1 MRQGSRQLCGQ
12 LGSIAGR
19 GPCGQWFAAD
29 LSFWKPADGT
39 TPSDRVKEH
48 SVAVAVSPAR
58 PSSRVRPV
66 RRGLILA
73 LFVGS
78 GAAGLVYQVV
88 WSRELVLVFGNT
100 TQAVATI
107 VTAFM
112 AGLGFGSLIG
122 GRWAN
127 RSRQPLRLYG
137 ALELGVAVFAVL
149 LPFVFDDLAEV
160 YRGAYPGLVDNTLGL
175 TAVRFALALA
185 AVAPAT
191 FLMGA
196 TLPLLV
202 RYLVRTLDEAGARL
216 GELYAAN
223 TAGAVAGTVIAGFVL
238 IEFLGLR
245 LTSYV
250 AVALNLLA
258 GTGALVLSRL
268 ASGPLHSASPAGGEP
283 GRDDLDA
290 TDIRASRSIEAPS
303 LAADAGPDG
312 QARQDGTA
320 SEDVRLAPRWAILL
334 ATFVSGFVSLAL
346 EVLWTRMLAEGTG
359 SSIYIFTTILAI
371 FLAGIAIGSAIYRRW
386 SNPGRER
393 AATLGV
399 CLGVVGILAQ
409 ATVVLGSGV
418 VGTVPFVVRTVVVL
432 LPATVLM
439 GYAFPLTGRLVTPTA
454 RAAGGSVGLL
464 YASNTAGSI
473 LGSFSAAFI
482 LAGTLGTNGSVLLLG
497 GLNLLV
503 GAALLTADPIWHARA
518 TAALA
523 RVGSLTG
530 GHPASN
536 AGNRGGAA
544 ALAATNG
551 KVRGADAVT
560 QRLPSR
566 PASGAPES
574 APATDRTASASKS
587 TIHPGAGDSETP
599 VAAAQTTV
607 GASESMAGARPA
619 SGVPASSGSGAARGA
634 GGEAGGAT
642 LRRAARRGRLVAG
655 AFAVLALLG
664 VVASSL
670 DLPLTRTATENHLR
684 SLGLPVTHAE
694 DELATVDTV
703 GGPAAKRRLLIGGV
717 GVTSLTVDTKLM
729 GYLSKALRPRAKDF
743 LVIAF
748 GMGGTYRSGLKL
760 GLRTD
765 AVELSPTVPGRMPV
779 FFPDASTYLH
789 HPNGRVIT
797 SDGRNYVRLVRDKYD
812 LVAVDPAP
820 PIESAGSVVL
830 YTREF
835 LTEGKAR
842 LRPGG
847 VFLLWM
853 PYALP
858 MDDLK
863 AHVRT
868 FHNVFPHVS
877 LMLSPGGH
885 GMFMLGSDAPLQFN
899 DQDVLQVLGNPEAV
913 RDLADSPDYPPT
925 DGPGWVRAV
934 HKAEWLSDDRVTAF
948 TGPGPEITDD
958 RPRSEY
964 FLWRRAFMRDKAYV
978 NEAMLRAATP
988 R

>member
-1 MRQGSRQLCGQ
+1 
-12 LGSIAGR
+12 
-19 GPCGQWFAAD
+19 
-29 LSFWKPADGT
+29 
-39 TPSDRVKEH
+39 
-48 SVAVAVSPAR
+48 VAVAISPTR
-58 PSSRVRPV
+58 PSTRVRPI

-112 AGLGFGSLIG
+112 AGLGFGSLVG

-127 RSRQPLRLYG
+127 RSAQPLRLYG

-149 LPFVFDDLAEV
+149 LPFAFDDLAEV
-160 YRGAYPGLVDNTLGL
+160 YRGAYPSLVDNTFGL

-245 LTSYV
+245 LTSCV

-258 GTGALVLSRL
+258 GSGALVLSRL
-268 ASGPLHSASPAGGEP
+268 AARPRELDRIEGS
-283 GRDDLDA
+283 RDDLAGNAPEPARSVEAARLADGDGTQDGRPRDNDA
-290 TDIRASRSIEAPS
+290 TTSGFE
-303 LAADAGPDG
+303 G
-312 QARQDGTA
+312 
-320 SEDVRLAPRWAILL
+320 VRLAPRWAILL
-334 ATFVSGFVSLAL
+334 ATFISGFVSLAL
-346 EVLWTRMLAEGTG
+346 EVLWTRMLSEGTG

-386 SNPGRER
+386 SSPRRER
-393 AATLGV
+393 AGTLGV
-399 CLGVVGILAQ
+399 CLGIVGILAQ

-432 LPATVLM
+432 LPATILM
-439 GYAFPLTGRLVTPTA
+439 GYAFPLTGRLVTPSA

-464 YASNTAGSI
+464 YAANTAGSI

-497 GLNLLV
+497 GLNLMV
-503 GAALLTADPIWHARA
+503 GAALLAADPTWHARA

-523 RVGSLTG
+523 RIGSTPNGSRTPGARDEESDALAGTEAAG
-530 GHPASN
+530 VSHRPGVPQPAG
-536 AGNRGGAA
+536 AGAA
-544 ALAATNG
+544 ALGREDGASHEVAVVAASSLLGMRAGVSAT
-551 KVRGADAVT
+551 T
-560 QRLPSR
+560 PS
-566 PASGAPES
+566 G
-574 APATDRTASASKS
+574 ASAS
-587 TIHPGAGDSETP
+587 TP
-599 VAAAQTTV
+599 N
-607 GASESMAGARPA
+607 
-619 SGVPASSGSGAARGA
+619 GAAPRQGRS
-634 GGEAGGAT
+634 
-642 LRRAARRGRLVAG
+642 RRRLLAG
-655 AFAVLALLG
+655 AFAILALLG

-670 DLPLTRTATENHLR
+670 DLPLTRTATENHLG

-729 GYLSKALRPRAKDF
+729 GYLSKALRPQAKDF

-748 GMGGTYRSGLKL
+748 GMGSTYRSGLKL
-760 GLRTD
+760 GLHTD
-765 AVELSPTVPGRMPV
+765 AVELSPTVPSRMPV
-779 FFPDASTYLH
+779 FFPDASAYLH
-789 HPNGRVIT
+789 HPNGRVIN
-797 SDGRNYVRLVRDKYD
+797 SDGRNYVRLARAKYD

-835 LTEGKAR
+835 LTEGRAR

-877 LMLSPGGH
+877 LLLSPGGH

-899 DQDVLQVLGNPEAV
+899 DQDTLQVLGNPDAI

-934 HKAEWLSDDRVTAF
+934 HKADWLSDDRVTAF

-964 FLWRRAFMRDKAYV
+964 FLWRRAFMNDKAYV

-988 R
+988 K

>member
-1 MRQGSRQLCGQ
+1 
-12 LGSIAGR
+12 
-19 GPCGQWFAAD
+19 
-29 LSFWKPADGT
+29 
-39 TPSDRVKEH
+39 
-48 SVAVAVSPAR
+48 VAVAISLTR
-58 PSSRVRPV
+58 QSSRVRPV
-66 RRGLILA
+66 RRGVILA

-112 AGLGFGSLIG
+112 AGLGFGSLVG
-122 GRWAN
+122 GRWAS
-127 RSRQPLRLYG
+127 RSAQPLRLYG

-149 LPFVFDDLAEV
+149 LPFAFDDLAVV
-160 YRGAYPGLVDNTLGL
+160 YRGAYPGLVGHTLGL

-258 GTGALVLSRL
+258 GSGALMLARL
-268 ASGPLHSASPAGGEP
+268 ARRPLDPATADGSGP

-290 TDIRASRSIEAPS
+290 TGRKTSGSLEASS
-303 LAADAGPDG
+303 LADGDGAGPDG
-312 QARQDGTA
+312 QVGHGA
-320 SEDVRLAPRWAILL
+320 SDSGGVRLAPRWAILL

-371 FLAGIAIGSAIYRRW
+371 FLAGITIGSAIYRRW
-386 SNPGRER
+386 SNPARER
-393 AATLGV
+393 AGTLGV
-399 CLGVVGILAQ
+399 CLGIVGILAQ

-432 LPATVLM
+432 LPATMLM

-464 YASNTAGSI
+464 YAANTAGSI

-503 GAALLTADPIWHARA
+503 GAALLAADPVWHARA

-523 RVGSLTG
+523 RTGS
-530 GHPASN
+530 PA
-536 AGNRGGAA
+536 NRDRAPTSDSGGGAA

-551 KVRGADAVT
+551 KVPSADAPT
-560 QRLPSR
+560 GRHPSR
-566 PASGAPES
+566 PASGTS
-574 APATDRTASASKS
+574 GTAAFS
-587 TIHPGAGDSETP
+587 IHSGA
-599 VAAAQTTV
+599 
-607 GASESMAGARPA
+607 GASEPAVTAAQPTVGDPEPDAAAARPGA
-619 SGVPASSGSGAARGA
+619 SVSASSDSGTRAD
-634 GGEAGGAT
+634 GGAT
-642 LRRAARRGRLVAG
+642 AAAETATRRGPSSGRALAG
-655 AFAVLALLG
+655 AFAILALLG
-664 VVASSL
+664 VVASSI
-670 DLPLTRTATENHLR
+670 DLPLTRTATENRLR

-729 GYLSKALRPRAKDF
+729 GYLSKALRPHAKDF

-748 GMGGTYRSGLKL
+748 GMGSTYRSGLKL
-760 GLRTD
+760 GLHTD
-765 AVELSPTVPGRMPV
+765 AVELSPTVPSRMPV
-779 FFPDASTYLH
+779 FFPDASTYLN
-789 HPNGRVIT
+789 HPSGRVIT
-797 SDGRNYVRLVRDKYD
+797 SDGRNYVRLARDRYD

-830 YTREF
+830 YTKEF

-868 FHNVFPHVS
+868 FHNVFQHVS

-899 DQDVLQVLGNPEAV
+899 DQDILQVLGNPDAV
-913 RDLADSPDYPPT
+913 RDLSDSPDYPPT

-964 FLWRRAFMRDKAYV
+964 FLWRRAFMHDKTYV

-988 R
+988 K

>member
-1 MRQGSRQLCGQ
+1 
-12 LGSIAGR
+12 
-19 GPCGQWFAAD
+19 
-29 LSFWKPADGT
+29 
-39 TPSDRVKEH
+39 
-48 SVAVAVSPAR
+48 VAVAISPTR
-58 PSSRVRPV
+58 PSTRAQPI

-112 AGLGFGSLIG
+112 AGLGFGSLVG

-127 RSRQPLRLYG
+127 RSAHPLRLYG

-149 LPFVFDDLAEV
+149 LPFAFDDLAEV
-160 YRGAYPGLVDNTLGL
+160 YRGAYPSLVENTLGL

-258 GTGALVLSRL
+258 GSGALLLSRL
-268 ASGPLHSASPAGGEP
+268 AARAREGSGRIEGGHDPATSPSEPARLVEPSRLSDGE
-283 GRDDLDA
+283 GDGA
-290 TDIRASRSIEAPS
+290 K
-303 LAADAGPDG
+303 DG
-312 QARQDGTA
+312 QPRDEAAPPSGF
-320 SEDVRLAPRWAILL
+320 EGVRLAPRWAILL

-346 EVLWTRMLAEGTG
+346 EVLWTRMLSEGTG

-371 FLAGIAIGSAIYRRW
+371 FLAGIAIGSAVYRRW
-386 SNPGRER
+386 SSPPRER
-393 AATLGV
+393 AGTLGV
-399 CLGVVGILAQ
+399 CLGIVGILAQ

-432 LPATVLM
+432 LPATILM
-439 GYAFPLTGRLVTPTA
+439 GYAFPLTGRLVTPSA

-464 YASNTAGSI
+464 YAANTAGSI

-503 GAALLTADPIWHARA
+503 GAALLAADPIWHARA
-518 TAALA
+518 TAALG
-523 RVGSLTG
+523 RLGSLNGDRAPGTG
-530 GHPASN
+530 LHSGSGRPAGTAA
-536 AGNRGGAA
+536 AGVSQRAGLSQPAGTAEVPGAGAA
-544 ALAATNG
+544 AHG
-551 KVRGADAVT
+551 RGDGSV
-560 QRLPSR
+560 PEVSR
-566 PASGAPES
+566 
-574 APATDRTASASKS
+574 
-587 TIHPGAGDSETP
+587 
-599 VAAAQTTV
+599 VAASSDS
-607 GASESMAGARPA
+607 GMRAGPSTAP
-619 SGVPASSGSGAARGA
+619 SNGAARRQA
-634 GGEAGGAT
+634 KS
-642 LRRAARRGRLVAG
+642 RRRLLAG

-664 VVASSL
+664 VVSSSL
-670 DLPLTRTATENHLR
+670 DLPVTRTATENHLR

-703 GGPAAKRRLLIGGV
+703 GGPSAKRRLLIGGV

-729 GYLSKALRPRAKDF
+729 GYLSKALRPQAKDF

-748 GMGGTYRSGLKL
+748 GMGSTYRSGLKL
-760 GLRTD
+760 GLRTN
-765 AVELSPTVPGRMPV
+765 AVELSPTVPRRMPV

-797 SDGRNYVRLVRDKYD
+797 SDGRNYVRLAREQYD

-877 LMLSPGGH
+877 LLLSPGGH

-899 DQDVLQVLGNPEAV
+899 DQDILQVLGNSDAV
-913 RDLADSPDYPPT
+913 QDLADSPDYPPT

-948 TGPGPEITDD
+948 AGPGPQITDD

-964 FLWRRAFMRDKAYV
+964 FLWRRAFMHDKAYV

-988 R
+988 K

>member
-1 MRQGSRQLCGQ
+1 
-12 LGSIAGR
+12 
-19 GPCGQWFAAD
+19 
-29 LSFWKPADGT
+29 
-39 TPSDRVKEH
+39 
-48 SVAVAVSPAR
+48 VAVAISRTR
-58 PSSRVRPV
+58 PSSRTRPV

-100 TQAVATI
+100 TQAVSTI

-112 AGLGFGSLIG
+112 AGLGFGSLAG
-122 GRWAN
+122 GRWAD
-127 RSRQPLRLYG
+127 RSSRPLRLYG
-137 ALELGVAVFAVL
+137 GLELGVAVFAVL
-149 LPFVFDDLAEV
+149 LPFAFDGLAEV
-160 YRGAYPGLVDNTLGL
+160 YRGAYPGLVDNTFAL
-175 TAVRFALALA
+175 TAVRFVLALA

-202 RYLVRTLDEAGARL
+202 RHLVRTLDEAGARL

-223 TAGAVAGTVIAGFVL
+223 TAGAVAGTVVAGFVL

-258 GTGALVLSRL
+258 GSGALILSRL
-268 ASGPLHSASPAGGEP
+268 AARPLASGISDPDADGADAVGSDLNVGDREVALSVRGSDVTGHSGSGSDGEP
-283 GRDDLDA
+283 VEGHDGWANADGDRGAEAGRG
-290 TDIRASRSIEAPS
+290 APGS
-303 LAADAGPDG
+303 GTGAGSDG
-312 QARQDGTA
+312 
-320 SEDVRLAPRWAILL
+320 VRLAPRGAILL

-346 EVLWTRMLAEGTG
+346 EVLWTRMLSEGTG

-371 FLAGIAIGSAIYRRW
+371 FLAGIAIGSAAYRRW
-386 SNPGRER
+386 ASPRRDR

-399 CLGVVGILAQ
+399 CLAVVGALAQ
-409 ATVVLGSGV
+409 ATVVLGSGA

-439 GYAFPLTGRLVTPTA
+439 GYAFPLAGRLVTSSA

-464 YASNTAGSI
+464 YAANTAGSI

-497 GLNLLV
+497 GVNLLV
-503 GAALLTADPIWHARA
+503 GAALLAADSTWRASAVARSGGGETAQGSGD
-518 TAALA
+518 TAASGRLSSAASDGDGAAAGAGGTAAPSASGRPGLAAAELGAAAARTAAPATSSSRAVAREVGGASSANGQVRRLAPVRA
-523 RVGSLTG
+523 RV
-530 GHPASN
+530 A
-536 AGNRGGAA
+536 AGAFA
-544 ALAATNG
+544 ALAALG
-551 KVRGADAVT
+551 
-560 QRLPSR
+560 
-566 PASGAPES
+566 
-574 APATDRTASASKS
+574 
-587 TIHPGAGDSETP
+587 
-599 VAAAQTTV
+599 
-607 GASESMAGARPA
+607 
-619 SGVPASSGSGAARGA
+619 
-634 GGEAGGAT
+634 
-642 LRRAARRGRLVAG
+642 
-655 AFAVLALLG
+655 LL
-664 VVASSL
+664 ASSL
-670 DLPLTRTATENHLR
+670 DLPVTRTATENHLR

-703 GGPAAKRRLLIGGV
+703 GGPEAKRRLLIGGV

-729 GYLSKALRPRAKDF
+729 GYLSKALRPQAHDF

-748 GMGGTYRSGLKL
+748 GMGSTYRSGLEL
-760 GLRTD
+760 GMRAD
-765 AVELSPTVPGRMPV
+765 AVELSPTVPSRMPV
-779 FFPDASTYLH
+779 FFPDAASYLH
-789 HPNGRVIT
+789 HANSRVIT
-797 SDGRNYVRLVRDKYD
+797 SDGRNYVRLARDRYD
-812 LVAVDPAP
+812 LIAVDPAP

-835 LTEGKAR
+835 LTEGRAR

-868 FHNVFPHVS
+868 FDDVFPHVS

-885 GMFMLGSDAPLQFN
+885 GMFMLGSDAPLRFT
-899 DQDVLQVLGNPEAV
+899 DQAILQVLGNPAAV

-934 HKAEWLSDDRVTAF
+934 RRAEWLSDERVKAF

-964 FLWRRAFMRDKAYV
+964 FLWRRAFMPDKDYV

-988 R
+988 KP

>member
-1 MRQGSRQLCGQ
+1 
-12 LGSIAGR
+12 
-19 GPCGQWFAAD
+19 
-29 LSFWKPADGT
+29 
-39 TPSDRVKEH
+39 
-48 SVAVAVSPAR
+48 VAVAVSPAR

-149 LPFVFDDLAEV
+149 LPFAFDDLAEV

-238 IEFLGLR
+238 IEFFGLR

-268 ASGPLHSASPAGGEP
+268 ASGPLHSPSAVGGEP

-290 TDIRASRSIEAPS
+290 TDTRASRSIEPPS
-303 LAADAGPDG
+303 LADDAGRDG
-312 QARQDGTA
+312 QARQDDAA
-320 SEDVRLAPRWAILL
+320 SEGVRLAPQWAILL

-409 ATVVLGSGV
+409 ATVVLGSSV

-432 LPATVLM
+432 LPATILM
-439 GYAFPLTGRLVTPTA
+439 GYAFPLTGRLITPTA

-473 LGSFSAAFI
+473 LGSFSAAFV

-523 RVGSLTG
+523 RMGALTAG
-530 GHPASN
+530 DPAPSS
-536 AGNRGGAA
+536 GNRGGAA

-560 QRLPSR
+560 RRLLGRS
-566 PASGAPES
+566 ASGAPES
-574 APATDRTASASKS
+574 APAADRTAASPES
-587 TIHPGAGDSETP
+587 TTDPGAGDSEAP
-599 VAAAQTTV
+599 VAAAQTMV
-607 GASESMAGARPA
+607 GASESMAGAARPA
-619 SGVPASSGSGAARGA
+619 STVSASGSGAACGA
-634 GGEAGGAT
+634 GGESGGAT
-642 LRRAARRGRLVAG
+642 LRRDARRGRLVAG
-655 AFAVLALLG
+655 TFAVLALLG

-729 GYLSKALRPRAKDF
+729 GYLSKALRPQAKDF

-748 GMGGTYRSGLKL
+748 GMGSTYRSGLKL
-760 GLRTD
+760 GLHTD
-765 AVELSPTVPGRMPV
+765 AVELSPTVPSRMPV
-779 FFPDASTYLH
+779 FFPDASTYLR

-797 SDGRNYVRLVRDKYD
+797 SDGRNYVRLARDKYD

-934 HKAEWLSDDRVTAF
+934 HKAEWLSDDRVTTF

-978 NEAMLRAATP
+978 DEAMLRAATP
-988 R
+988 K